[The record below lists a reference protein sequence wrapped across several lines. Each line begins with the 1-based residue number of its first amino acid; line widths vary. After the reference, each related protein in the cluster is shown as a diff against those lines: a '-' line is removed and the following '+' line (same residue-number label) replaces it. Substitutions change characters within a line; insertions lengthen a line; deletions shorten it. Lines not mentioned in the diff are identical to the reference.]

1 MGSAHFRFVP
11 FLDSASEE
19 GVRASVKELLLEIQI
34 MKSVCQHENIVGIVG
49 HYTTDAD
56 YAQMMLLTEFCSE
69 GNLLN
74 YLR

>member
-1 MGSAHFRFVP
+1 MRG
-11 FLDSASEE
+11 
-19 GVRASVKELLLEIQI
+19 SVKELLREIQL

-49 HYTTDAD
+49 HYTTDTD
-56 YAQMMLLTEFCSE
+56 FAQLMLLTEYCSE